1 MRQLDY
7 QARVLDTLDAY
18 LKEITAT
25 KTLADQQQAALRAM
39 GDAAKGMEIPDFA
52 EAAWKTLREA
62 GRLPASRA
70 TIPFSPRRDGCGRV
84 VPNVTLKIPTGGGKT
99 YLAVNGVSRVLG
111 RYLGRNS
118 GFVLW
123 IVPNE
128 AIYTQTLKHLKD
140 REHPYRQVLDRASAL
155 RTKIMEKGDRLTA
168 VDVHTH
174 LCVMVLM
181 LQSGNRE
188 NRETLRMFRDRGDV
202 HGFFPPE
209 GEQQAH
215 KAAFERTP
223 NLDGYRD
230 DLYPMVKD
238 SLGNALRVIR
248 PVVVMDE
255 GQKATSELAYDTLYG
270 FNPCFVLEL
279 TATPKDVKAAK
290 TGPARFANLLVE
302 VMGRELHREEMI
314 KMPLNLDPRQGTDW
328 RTTLTAGLDKLN
340 ELDTAARMFTAEKGP
355 MRYIRPILLVQV
367 ERTGKEHR
375 DGEHIHAEDVK
386 EWLLAAGLDA
396 AEVAI
401 KTAEKNDLN
410 QPENLD
416 LLSSKNRVRAIV
428 TKSALQEGWDC
439 PFAYVLC
446 SLCASSN
453 LSAMTQLVGRILRQP
468 HALKTGV
475 DALDEGHVITHHA
488 DTAAVVASIKK
499 GLEADGLGDMVLA
512 VTGETGPT
520 QRVARPVR
528 RRPEFAKRDIFL
540 PKVLWLGEGEPREF
554 EYETD
559 LLSRLEWCGYDPA
572 PTARRIPEN
581 PVSAASQLQRITLS
595 DDGDELL
602 ENKPVAA
609 GTEAVSFD
617 PSYAARVI
625 SDLVP
630 NAFVARSI
638 IADLVRALQDRG
650 VSHEQIGKA
659 TGTIISL
666 LREDLDRDRL
676 TRSQALFKQDLTDG
690 LIQFRLRIDGRNWRM
705 PKTILTT
712 EPEGADI
719 LTNKAGLPLQRNLFA
734 PVYKAELNAE
744 EQRVAVML
752 DDVSTLQWWHRN
764 AVGAYGLQGWRRGRI
779 YPDFLFAVKRPGN
792 NGELIAL
799 ETKGDHLQNEDTAYK
814 SALLSALTKG
824 FSRDNTISVGQ
835 LELTHSGETMRCEL
849 ILIKD
854 IAARL
859 PDLCRAT
866 SAVSDCPGSLA
877 PRNSPG

>member
-18 LKEITAT
+18 LKEITAA
-25 KTLADQQQAALRAM
+25 KTLADQQEAALRAM
-39 GDAAKGMEIPDFA
+39 GDAARGIEIPDFA

-62 GRLPASRA
+62 GKLPVSRNK
-70 TIPFSPRRDGCGRV
+70 IPFSPRRDGCGRV

-168 VDVHTH
+168 VDVQTH

-215 KAAFERTP
+215 KAAFDRTP

-279 TATPKDVKAAK
+279 TATPKDVKATK
-290 TGPARFANLLVE
+290 TRPARFANLLVE

-340 ELDTAARMFTAEKGP
+340 ELDTAARIFTAEKGS

-367 ERTGKEHR
+367 ERTGKEQR
-375 DGEHIHAEDVK
+375 DGRHIHSEDVK

-416 LLSSKNRVRAIV
+416 LLSSKNRVRVIV

-499 GLEADGLGDMVLA
+499 GLEADGLGDMVLT
-512 VTGETGPT
+512 VTGDTNPT
-520 QRVARPVR
+520 QRVARPVN

-540 PKVLWLGEGEPREF
+540 PKVLWLGEGAPREF

-559 LLSRLEWCGYDPA
+559 LLARLDWCGYDPA

-581 PVSAASQLQRITLS
+581 PVNAASQLQRITLS
-595 DDGDELL
+595 DDGDGLL
-602 ENKPVAA
+602 ENEPVAA
-609 GTEAVSFD
+609 STEAVSFD

-650 VSHEQIGKA
+650 FSHEQIGKA
-659 TGTIISL
+659 AGTIISM
-666 LREDLDRDRL
+666 LREDLDADRMA
-676 TRSQALFKQDLTDG
+676 RSQALFRQDLTDG

-705 PKTILTT
+705 PKTIFTT

-719 LTNKAGLPLQRNLFA
+719 LANKAGLPLQRNLFA
-734 PVYKAELNAE
+734 PVYKAELNDE

-752 DDVSTLQWWHRN
+752 DDASTLTWWHRN

-779 YPDFLFAVKRPGN
+779 YPDFLFAVKRSGE

-799 ETKGDHLQNEDTAYK
+799 ETKGDHLQNEDTDYK
-814 SALLSALTKG
+814 SALMAVLTKG
-824 FSRDNTISVGQ
+824 FSWDKTMPVGQ
-835 LELTHSGETMRCEL
+835 LELTNSGETVRCEL

-854 IAARL
+854 IEAEL
-859 PDLCRAT
+859 PNLCRAT
-866 SAVSDCPGSLA
+866 SAVFDHPGSA
-877 PRNSPG
+877 